1 MKKNL
6 LFVLFTFL
14 NLSAN
19 AQDKVISFE
28 TSEGYSLGNMIGQQD
43 WNFTQ
48 RLTNV
53 NIINYDASQGI
64 NSVYVSSNDSGYW
77 GNLNLKLPRSKKI
90 MLSVDVKIDPQLQPM
105 TGSEY
110 DLLTVY
116 NNVNN
121 SNLYLSG
128 FFFNSSGKTYIGSNK
143 NYINYT
149 KWEPNVW
156 YNLKAEF
163 DFENQIIDLFFN
175 NKFVITVSIPKDIRW
190 ADLVKFE
197 FNNTYTG
204 FKFDNLKITDL
215 KQLELNEYNNTETSI
230 YPNPTTDYINI
241 NSSEKN
247 NTIKITDLTG
257 KVIFNGINTNKI
269 NVTHLTKGV
278 YIIHVKTNKEEFI
291 QKIIKK

>member
-1 MKKNL
+1 MANSHETNL
-6 LFVLFTFL
+6 IPASFAFIMTSFKSCS
-14 NLSAN
+14 SA
-19 AQDKVISFE
+19 ISF
-28 TSEGYSLGNMIGQQD
+28 TTPAIITIS
-43 WNFTQ
+43 
-48 RLTNV
+48 NV
-53 NIINYDASQGI
+53 AFG
-64 NSVYVSSNDSGYW
+64 
-77 GNLNLKLPRSKKI
+77 L
-90 MLSVDVKIDPQLQPM
+90 
-105 TGSEY
+105 
-110 DLLTVY
+110 
-116 NNVNN
+116 
-121 SNLYLSG
+121 
-128 FFFNSSGKTYIGSNK
+128 FFNSSGKTYIGSDK

-215 KQLELNEYNNTETSI
+215 ENLELNEYNNTKTSI

-269 NVTHLTKGV
+269 DVTHLIKGV
-278 YIIHVKTNKEEFI
+278 YIIHIKTNKEEFI